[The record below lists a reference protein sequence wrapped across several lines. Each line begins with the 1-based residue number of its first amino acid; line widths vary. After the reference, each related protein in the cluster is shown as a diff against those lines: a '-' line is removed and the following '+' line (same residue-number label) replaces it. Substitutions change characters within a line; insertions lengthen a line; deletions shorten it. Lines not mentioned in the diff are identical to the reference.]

1 MGKFVP
7 SIIVVGTHKDKL
19 EIDGEARLK
28 DINKEL
34 KILHRKY
41 NRVLIPKSSDEV
53 VFAINA
59 MAPDGEERQKY
70 TEELQECILEA
81 AAERTKVVIDVP
93 LKWLAFHLDLNE
105 KGCIVEKSECYKT
118 GEMLGMGESDVE
130 EALKYFNTFPLLFH
144 YP

>member
-1 MGKFVP
+1 M
-7 SIIVVGTHKDKL
+7 GTHKDKL

-105 KGCIVEKSECYKT
+105 KRVYC
-118 GEMLGMGESDVE
+118 
-130 EALKYFNTFPLLFH
+130 
-144 YP
+144 